1 MMRRSKIF
9 WKTNCH
15 QYQCSDINCQF
26 CTSWNIHWKKETVK
40 VTSKL
45 KKHIGPCGT
54 TILSKINCLSLHQK
68 KNFFEMRVTLFST
81 FIHPSLIQQ
90 KMMIRK
96 VSFIKDKCVKNVVN
110 VLVILTRK
118 IATIR
123 GARVH
128 W

>member
-1 MMRRSKIF
+1 M
-9 WKTNCH
+9 H
-15 QYQCSDINCQF
+15 
-26 CTSWNIHWKKETVK
+26 
-40 VTSKL
+40 
-45 KKHIGPCGT
+45 
-54 TILSKINCLSLHQK
+54 
-68 KNFFEMRVTLFST
+68 VTLFST

-128 W
+128 